1 MVCVNIDQGVWCW
14 RMRTPFVIINK
25 AAHFFIPTSIP
36 FKPPPL
42 HIVNKCYITCEAQLV
57 KVFTY
62 SIISLQATDTS
73 LFRRV
78 RDRCLIDW
86 HLSCAFLGLH
96 SPVSINWLDTLSA
109 TPLVMR
115 VSLSNIS
122 SRSNSPKFFK
132 GSTHFTHQFS
142 GENSIKAAKGRL
154 MSRNQ
159 CLI

>member
-1 MVCVNIDQGVWCW
+1 MVWVNIDQGVCCR
-14 RMRTPFVIINK
+14 RMRTPFVIINE
-25 AAHFFIPTSIP
+25 ATHFFIPTSIP

-86 HLSCAFLGLH
+86 HLSCAFLGVAFTCLCDQLTGY
-96 SPVSINWLDTLSA
+96 SFCY
-109 TPLVMR
+109 PLR

-132 GSTHFTHQFS
+132 GSTHFTRQFS
-142 GENSIKAAKGRL
+142 RENSIKAAKGRL

-159 CLI
+159 SLI

>member
-1 MVCVNIDQGVWCW
+1 MVCVNIDQGVCCR
-14 RMRTPFVIINK
+14 RMRTPFVIINE
-25 AAHFFIPTSIP
+25 ATHFFIPTSIP

-86 HLSCAFLGLH
+86 YLSCAFLGVAFTCLCDQLTGYSFCYPLSDKGFSVEYFFSFEFSQIFQRLH
-96 SPVSINWLDTLSA
+96 TFHWPIFRGKFNQ
-109 TPLVMR
+109 
-115 VSLSNIS
+115 S
-122 SRSNSPKFFK
+122 SQR
-132 GSTHFTHQFS
+132 
-142 GENSIKAAKGRL
+142 KADV
-154 MSRNQ
+154 
-159 CLI
+159 